1 MRDILKIFI
10 GNSDEKSRS
19 RNIQNDLF
27 TIENSTFKDAKK
39 TCNVIV
45 KHGFSKKA
53 LNLIKNNNLKLR
65 NDLQITDIEYLTLA
79 FFISRL
85 GKGFIVDD
93 FIDICSGNTDV
104 ALPLYNTLFNLYERN
119 LVSTRSAFA
128 DVEFYASSALTDYLQ
143 TGVIK
148 QKEPL
153 SLRSAI
159 IEIDIIANLFNNYE
173 AVSDIGGQQ
182 ILNLL
187 NENSQYEFCQKLLEV
202 FNDDKIGYTEF
213 LFYITCHLIIRDHLR
228 DENKIDKDS
237 SLIEAF
243 CKHKQKRIQI
253 IDDIF
258 SNDKHP
264 LIEAK
269 IFDHSID
276 ESGKADRYTIEI
288 HSEFKRK
295 YLLDVLKE
303 KKFDEVIIS
312 NNITEKDMFYNENNS
327 KQILDL
333 ASILEKERFDEV
345 KTRLKEA
352 GTRSGFVCLF
362 SGCAGTGK
370 TETVFQIARKTGRN
384 IIKIDM
390 SALRSKWWGEDEK
403 NVKAVFTNYKSVLQE
418 SRIEPI
424 LLLNEADAIIGK
436 RLNIEGHNGA
446 IITAIN
452 ATQNI
457 ILEEL
462 ENFEGIMIATTNLT
476 KNFDSA
482 FERRFLYKIEFE
494 KPDRENR
501 IKLWKYIAKLDEEK
515 ADILTEKFKD
525 FTGAQ
530 IENIYRKIITD
541 IVLYGNEIQIEKI
554 IEFCKNETISNDKII
569 IGFESGK

>member
-1 MRDILKIFI
+1 
-10 GNSDEKSRS
+10 
-19 RNIQNDLF
+19 
-27 TIENSTFKDAKK
+27 
-39 TCNVIV
+39 
-45 KHGFSKKA
+45 
-53 LNLIKNNNLKLR
+53 
-65 NDLQITDIEYLTLA
+65 
-79 FFISRL
+79 
-85 GKGFIVDD
+85 
-93 FIDICSGNTDV
+93 
-104 ALPLYNTLFNLYERN
+104 
-119 LVSTRSAFA
+119 
-128 DVEFYASSALTDYLQ
+128 
-143 TGVIK
+143 
-148 QKEPL
+148 
-153 SLRSAI
+153 
-159 IEIDIIANLFNNYE
+159 
-173 AVSDIGGQQ
+173 
-182 ILNLL
+182 
-187 NENSQYEFCQKLLEV
+187 
-202 FNDDKIGYTEF
+202 
-213 LFYITCHLIIRDHLR
+213 
-228 DENKIDKDS
+228 
-237 SLIEAF
+237 
-243 CKHKQKRIQI
+243 
-253 IDDIF
+253 
-258 SNDKHP
+258 
-264 LIEAK
+264 
-269 IFDHSID
+269 
-276 ESGKADRYTIEI
+276 YTIEI